1 MYIFADKLTNNNKT
15 CNMFSKETYI
25 RRRQELKKL
34 VGQGVIIL
42 FGNNEAPANY
52 PANSYAPMRQDSTF
66 LYYFGQ
72 HRDGLVGVIDIDNDE
87 EMLFGDDIDVE
98 DIVWMGF
105 TPSVADLAAEVGVA
119 NTAPMK
125 ELSSL
130 VSHLPSRRIH
140 FLPPYRFDTKIQIMD
155 LLGIHPSKQKEAASI
170 DLIKAVVKMR
180 STKEPQEIEAIE
192 RACDVGYAMHTT
204 AQLLIKPGITERFI
218 GGQVDGIARSLAQ
231 GVSFATIFSQHGE
244 IMHGNPSDAKL
255 EAGRLALCDAGCELN
270 DYCSDNTRT
279 MPVSGKFSQRQLEI
293 YTIVEACHDYVLE
306 VAKPGVK
313 YADVHFAVCR
323 LMTER
328 LKELGLMKGDT
339 DEAVA
344 AGAHAMFLP
353 HGLGHMMGMD
363 VHDMEGLGQI
373 YVGFDEE
380 TRPNLEQFGT
390 NCLRM
395 GRRLEPGFVVTD
407 EPGIYFIPALIDEW
421 KANGHCKDF
430 INFDLLDTY
439 RDFGGIRIEDDL
451 LITADGCR
459 FLGSKRI
466 PYHPQDLEEFMS
478 TNQK

>member
-1 MYIFADKLTNNNKT
+1 
-15 CNMFSKETYI
+15 MFNKETYI
-25 RRRQELKKL
+25 ARRAELKRL

-52 PANSYAPMRQDSTF
+52 PANSYAPMRQDSSF

-87 EMLFGDDIDVE
+87 EWLFGDDIDIE

-105 TPSVADLAAEVGVA
+105 VPSVADLAAEVGVTK
-119 NTAPMK
+119 TAP
-125 ELSSL
+125 LSQLSQRLL
-130 VSHLPSRRIH
+130 VNGQRLLSNIH

-155 LLGIHPSKQKEAASI
+155 LLGIHPSQQKEKASLA
-170 DLIKAVVKMR
+170 LIQAVVKMR
-180 STKEPQEIEAIE
+180 STKEAQEIAAIE

-204 AQLLIKPGITERFI
+204 AQLLIRPGVTERFI

-255 EAGRLALCDAGCELN
+255 EAGRLALCDAGCELD

-279 MPVSGKFSQRQLEI
+279 MPVTGKFDQRQLEI
-293 YTIVEACHDYVLE
+293 YSIVEACHDYVLE

-313 YADVHFAVCR
+313 YKDVHFAVCR

-339 DEAVA
+339 EEAVA

-395 GRRLEPGFVVTD
+395 GRRLQEGFVLTD
-407 EPGIYFIPALIDEW
+407 EPGIYFIPALIDDW
-421 KANGHCKDF
+421 KASGHCAEF
-430 INFDLLDTY
+430 LNFDKLETY
-439 RDFGGIRIEDDL
+439 KDFGGIRIEDDI
-451 LITADGCR
+451 LITSDGCR
-459 FLGSKRI
+459 FLGTKRI
-466 PYHPQDLEEFMS
+466 PYHPQELEAFMAS
-478 TNQK
+478 NA

>member
-1 MYIFADKLTNNNKT
+1 
-15 CNMFSKETYI
+15 MFSKDTYI
-25 RRRQELKKL
+25 SRRAMLKKL
-34 VGQGVIIL
+34 VGDGIIVL

-52 PANSYAPMRQDSTF
+52 PANAYAPMRQDSSF

-72 HRDGLVGVIDIDNDE
+72 HRDGLVGVIDIDNDT

-98 DIVWMGF
+98 DIVWMGY
-105 TPSVADLAAEVGVA
+105 TPSVADLAAEVGITK
-119 NTAPMK
+119 TAPMK
-125 ELSSL
+125 DLSTYLSTHT
-130 VSHLPSRRIH
+130 SHLSPLTSKIH
-140 FLPPYRFDTKIQIMD
+140 YLPPYRFDTKIQIMD
-155 LLGIHPSKQKEAASI
+155 LLGIHPSQQKEKASLA
-170 DLIKAVVKMR
+170 LIQAVVKMR
-180 STKEPQEIEAIE
+180 STKESQEIEAIE

-231 GVSFATIFSQHGE
+231 GVSFATIFTQHGE
-244 IMHGNPSDAKL
+244 IMHGNPSDARL
-255 EAGRLALCDAGCELN
+255 EAGRLALCDAGCELD

-279 MPVSGKFSQRQLEI
+279 MPVTGKFTQRQLEI
-293 YTIVEACHDYVLE
+293 YKIVEECHDYVLD

-323 LMTER
+323 RMTER

-395 GRRLEPGFVVTD
+395 GRKLEEGFVVTD
-407 EPGIYFIPALIDEW
+407 EPGIYFIPALIDDW
-421 KANGHCKDF
+421 KASGHCQEF
-430 INFDLLDTY
+430 LNFDKLETY
-439 RDFGGIRIEDDL
+439 KDFGGIRIEDDI
-451 LITADGCR
+451 LITKDGCR

-466 PYHPQDLEEFMS
+466 PYHPTELEDFMK
-478 TNQK
+478 TNIQN

>member
-1 MYIFADKLTNNNKT
+1 
-15 CNMFSKETYI
+15 MFSKDTYI

-34 VGQGVIIL
+34 VGKGVIIL
-42 FGNNEAPANY
+42 FGNNESPANY
-52 PANSYAPMRQDSTF
+52 PANSYAPMRQDSSF

-87 EMLFGDDIDVE
+87 EWLFGDDIDVE
-98 DIVWMGF
+98 DIVWMGY
-105 TPSVADLAAEVGVA
+105 TPSVADLAAEVGISK
-119 NTAPMK
+119 TAPMK
-125 ELSSL
+125 DLAEMINSQWSL
-130 VSHLPSRRIH
+130 LNKH

-155 LLGIHPSKQKEAASI
+155 LLGIHPSEQKEKASLA
-170 DLIKAVVKMR
+170 LIQAVVKMR
-180 STKEPQEIEAIE
+180 STKEAQEIEAIE

-204 AQLLIKPGITERFI
+204 AQLLIRPGVTERFI

-255 EAGRLALCDAGCELN
+255 EAGRLALCDAGCELD

-279 MPVSGKFSQRQLEI
+279 MPVNGKFSQRQLEI
-293 YTIVEACHDYVLE
+293 YSIVEACHDYVLE

-313 YADVHFAVCR
+313 YMDVHFAVCR

-339 DEAVA
+339 DAAVA

-395 GRRLEPGFVVTD
+395 GRKLEEGFVLTD
-407 EPGIYFIPALIDEW
+407 EPGIYFIPALIDDW
-421 KANGHCKDF
+421 KASGNCKEF
-430 INFDLLDTY
+430 INFDKLETY
-439 RDFGGIRIEDDL
+439 KDFGGIRIEDDI
-451 LITADGCR
+451 LITKDGCR
-459 FLGSKRI
+459 FLGTKRI
-466 PYHPQDLEEFMS
+466 PYHPQELEAFMA
-478 TNQK
+478 TNN

>member
-1 MYIFADKLTNNNKT
+1 
-15 CNMFSKETYI
+15 MFNKETYI
-25 RRRQELKKL
+25 RRRSELKKL
-34 VGQGVIIL
+34 VGNGVIIL

-52 PANSYAPMRQDSTF
+52 PANGYAPMRQDSSF

-87 EMLFGDDIDVE
+87 ELLIGDDIDVE
-98 DIVWMGF
+98 DIVWMGY
-105 TPSVADLAAEVGVA
+105 TPSVADLAAEVGFSK
-119 NTAPMK
+119 TAPMK
-125 ELSSL
+125 ELKAL
-130 VSHLPSRRIH
+130 CNEALRQKRPVH

-155 LLGIHPSKQKEAASI
+155 LLGIHPSQQKEAASLQ
-170 DLIKAVVKMR
+170 LIKAVVKMR
-180 STKEPQEIEAIE
+180 ATKEPQEIEAIE

-204 AQLLIKPGITERFI
+204 AQLLIRPGITERFV
-218 GGQVDGIARSLAQ
+218 GGQVDGVARSLAQ
-231 GVSFATIFSQHGE
+231 GVSFATIFTQHGE

-255 EAGRLALCDAGCELN
+255 EEGRLALCDAGCELN

-279 MPVSGKFSQRQLEI
+279 MPVSGRFSQRQLEI

-395 GRRLEPGFVVTD
+395 GRRLEEGFVVTD
-407 EPGIYFIPALIDEW
+407 EPGIYFIPHLIDLWRKE
-421 KANGHCKDF
+421 GHCAEF
-430 INFDLLDTY
+430 LNFDKLETY
-439 RDFGGIRIEDDL
+439 KDFGGIRIEDDL
-451 LITADGCR
+451 LITKDGCR
-459 FLGSKRI
+459 FMGKQRI
-466 PYHPQDLEEFMS
+466 PYHPQELEAFMAD
-478 TNQK
+478 NQK